1 VAHTLKRRIL
11 HLIGSFDQGG
21 SERQA
26 IQLVRALQES
36 DRYEV
41 YLACLKSSGVLRA
54 NVDSFF
60 AKDIPAYPLTSF
72 YDTNALRQA
81 RQFRKFLR
89 QNKIEIVQTHDFYTN
104 VFGMAVAALAGVRI
118 RIAARRELTGIRTR
132 AQLRVE
138 HAMYVLADAI
148 VANSSAVG
156 AQLVREGI
164 RPDKVITIPNG
175 IEMSRFPAQ
184 LSKTRENILTSLK
197 LPRQSEALITIVANM
212 RFPVKDHPTFLQ
224 AARIVHQARP
234 QVAFALAGEGELR
247 NQLIALAAELGLS
260 DCAFFLD
267 DCSDVAELLSVS
279 DICVLS
285 SRAEGMP
292 NAILEYMAAGRPVV
306 ATNVGGAG
314 ELIRHG
320 DSGFLVDAGDHRD
333 LAARIL
339 QLLADPRRAR
349 EMGSLAR
356 KTAAEEFS
364 VAAQL
369 RRTEQLYD
377 RLLQSKGSPGS

>member
-1 VAHTLKRRIL
+1 VANTSKQRIL

-26 IQLVRALQES
+26 IQLVRSLQES
-36 DRYEV
+36 GRYDL
-41 YLACLKSSGVLRA
+41 YLACLQSSGVLRS

-60 AKDIPAYPLTSF
+60 AKSIPAYPLTSF
-72 YDTNALRQA
+72 YDINALRQA
-81 RQFRKFLR
+81 RRFRKFLR
-89 QNKIEIVQTHDFYTN
+89 QSNIAIVQTHDFYTN
-104 VFGMAVAALAGVRI
+104 VFGTAVAALAGVPI
-118 RIAARRELTGIRTR
+118 KIAARRELTGIRTG

-138 HAMYVLADAI
+138 RAMYQLADAV

-156 AQLVREGI
+156 AQLVKEGVS
-164 RPDKVITIPNG
+164 RDKVITIPNG
-175 IEMSRFPAQ
+175 IEMSRFPLQ
-184 LSKTRENILTSLK
+184 FSKTREVILEGLK
-197 LPRQSEALITIVANM
+197 LPQKSDALITIVANM

-224 AARIVHQARP
+224 AARIVHQANP
-234 QVAFALAGEGELR
+234 QVAFALAGEGKLR

-260 DCAFFLD
+260 NCAFFLD
-267 DCSDVAELLSVS
+267 GCRDVAELLSIS
-279 DICVLS
+279 DVCVLS

-314 ELIRHG
+314 ELIRNG
-320 DSGFLVDAGDHRD
+320 ESGFLVDAGDHRE

-339 QLLADPRRAR
+339 QLLAAPNRAR
-349 EMGSLAR
+349 EMGRLAR
-356 KTAAEEFS
+356 KKAAEEFS
-364 VAAQL
+364 VEAQL

-377 RLLQSKGSPGS
+377 RLLRSKRRTSS

>member
-1 VAHTLKRRIL
+1 
-11 HLIGSFDQGG
+11 
-21 SERQA
+21 
-26 IQLVRALQES
+26 
-36 DRYEV
+36 
-41 YLACLKSSGVLRA
+41 
-54 NVDSFF
+54 
-60 AKDIPAYPLTSF
+60 
-72 YDTNALRQA
+72 
-81 RQFRKFLR
+81 
-89 QNKIEIVQTHDFYTN
+89 
-104 VFGMAVAALAGVRI
+104 
-118 RIAARRELTGIRTR
+118 
-132 AQLRVE
+132 
-138 HAMYVLADAI
+138 
-148 VANSSAVG
+148 
-156 AQLVREGI
+156 
-164 RPDKVITIPNG
+164 
-175 IEMSRFPAQ
+175 
-184 LSKTRENILTSLK
+184 
-197 LPRQSEALITIVANM
+197 
-212 RFPVKDHPTFLQ
+212 
-224 AARIVHQARP
+224 
-234 QVAFALAGEGELR
+234 VAFALAGEGELR

-369 RRTEQLYD
+369 GRTEQLYD